1 MVDRTS
7 CVSLQKG
14 FIMSQIRLKRKA
26 ERSVRRFHP
35 WVFSGAVDRV
45 EGAPGPGDIVR
56 VVDSTGQF
64 LAWGHYNPRSRIRVR
79 LLDWMEEAVIDEGW
93 WRRRLRESI
102 DRRSGLFKHD
112 DLDAFRLVFGESD
125 LLPGLII
132 DRYAGFV
139 VLQAMTA
146 GVERVKPLL
155 AETLGEF
162 EWVRGVLERS
172 DADSRR
178 LEGLEPAVGPL
189 WGDSPPERI
198 EIREHGF
205 RFLVD
210 VVHGQKTGFFLD
222 QRANR
227 RLVDQYAAGREVL
240 DCFSYTGGFAVYAAW
255 AGAGSV
261 TLVESSAPAVDL
273 ALENFKL
280 NNLSARPIQIAAGD
294 VFRVLREYRDQDR
307 AFDLIILD
315 PPKFA
320 PTRTQAAKATR
331 AYKDI
336 NLLALKLLRPD
347 GVLATFSCSGGV
359 EADLFQKIVFGA
371 SLDAG
376 REVQILEQLSQG
388 TDHPVRLSFPE
399 SFYLKGLICKVL

>member
-1 MVDRTS
+1 
-7 CVSLQKG
+7 
-14 FIMSQIRLKRKA
+14 MSQIRLKRSA
-26 ERSVRRFHP
+26 EKSARRFHP
-35 WVFSGAVDRV
+35 WVFSGAVGRI
-45 EGAPGPGDIVR
+45 EGAPGPGDTVR
-56 VVDSTGQF
+56 VVDSTGEF
-64 LAWGHYNPRSRIRVR
+64 LAWGHYSPRSRIRVR
-79 LLDWMEEAVIDEGW
+79 LLDWREEAVIDEGW

-102 DRRSGLFKHD
+102 DRRRDLFK
-112 DLDAFRLVFGESD
+112 LDNLNAFRLVFGESD

-132 DRYAGFV
+132 DRYAGFA
-139 VLQAMTA
+139 VLQALTA
-146 GVERVKPLL
+146 GVERVKYLL

-162 EWVRGVLERS
+162 EWIRGVFERS

-178 LEGLEPAVGPL
+178 LEGLEPAAGPL
-189 WGDSPPERI
+189 WGDHPPERI
-198 EIREHGF
+198 EIREQGF

-210 VVHGQKTGFFLD
+210 VVRGQKTGFFLD

-227 RLVDQYAAGREVL
+227 RIVAQYAAGREVL
-240 DCFSYTGGFAVYAAW
+240 DCFSYTGGFSVYAVG

-273 ALENFKL
+273 ALANFSL
-280 NNLSARPIQIAAGD
+280 NNVSGLPVQTVVGD
-294 VFRVLREYRDQDR
+294 VFRVLRECRDQGR

-320 PTRTQAAKATR
+320 PTRTQAAKAAR

-336 NLLALKLLRPD
+336 NLLALKLLRPN

-399 SFYLKGLICKVL
+399 SFYLKGLVCRVL